1 MTELYVQ
8 NLMNEEQRIKELLND
23 AEQTGSKE
31 SFIDAFNKIELLKAS
46 PDGVEQGL
54 TEKIEGLRTKFIS
67 KFGNVFY

>member
-1 MTELYVQ
+1 MTELYEQ
-8 NLMNEEQRIKELLND
+8 NFMDEEQQIKELLDD
-23 AEQTGSKE
+23 AIEIGSKN
-31 SFIDAFNKIELLKAS
+31 SFIKAFNKIELLKAS